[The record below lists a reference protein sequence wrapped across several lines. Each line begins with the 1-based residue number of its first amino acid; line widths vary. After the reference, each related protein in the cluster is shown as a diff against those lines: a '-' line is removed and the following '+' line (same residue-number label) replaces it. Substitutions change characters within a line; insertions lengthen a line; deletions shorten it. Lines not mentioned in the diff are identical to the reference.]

1 MKQNVYI
8 NSCHNIVS
16 MTGRD
21 KREAGKPERGGSRSF
36 IINNGSGHDPK
47 VTELYTMPGGV
58 TWKK

>member
-1 MKQNVYI
+1 MKRNVYI
-8 NSCHNIVS
+8 NSGRNIVS

-21 KREAGKPERGGSRSF
+21 KQGSGKPDRGGSHTF
-36 IINNGSGHDPK
+36 IINRESGHDPK